1 MSVSASFNKPCSSW
15 NLSNLCS
22 LVCLCGFPPSL
33 WAAVSGFLC
42 LMRVWTAVFKEL
54 HSLLRQNNYSPWFH
68 PLYCLINFHKIVQF
82 ISNQSRSLFIINLS
96 GWRFGVIIWNS
107 LSCSQTLFSLQAGRL
122 FSCNQSLLWM
132 SLCIFLL
139 LLSAAYFSS
148 GAPLTSQAVVV

>member
-96 GWRFGVIIWNS
+96 GWRFGVMIWNS
-107 LSCSQTLFSLQAGRL
+107 LSCSQTLFSLSKLAVCSPVINL
-122 FSCNQSLLWM
+122 FCGCPCAFFSSYSLLPTFHPALRWHHK
-132 SLCIFLL
+132 
-139 LLSAAYFSS
+139 
-148 GAPLTSQAVVV
+148 QW